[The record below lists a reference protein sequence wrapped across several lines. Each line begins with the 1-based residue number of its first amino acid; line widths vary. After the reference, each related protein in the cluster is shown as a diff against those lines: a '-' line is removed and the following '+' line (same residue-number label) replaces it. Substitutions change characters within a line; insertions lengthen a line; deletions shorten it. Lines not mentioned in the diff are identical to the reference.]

1 MTGSVLGYGVW
12 GLCGAAGVA
21 LWVLARARPDL
32 VVRPSE
38 VVARLVTVRVVRV
51 ALLVGYLFLG
61 WHLFAR

>member
-1 MTGSVLGYGVW
+1 MW